1 MAGKAKAAAKTT
13 KKKEKK
19 ESFLKNNYEAVIN
32 DYDGI
37 RTDVMHIRGYG
48 CIVRET
54 NKETGTM
61 TSVFVPGVKPK
72 KKKDYRYLIVDKGP
86 KPKKDKAAKGAKG
99 KKTKAESSED

>member
-1 MAGKAKAAAKTT
+1 MAKAKAAAKTT

-19 ESFLKNNYEAVIN
+19 ESFLKDNYEAVIN
-32 DYDGI
+32 DYNGI

-48 CIVRET
+48 CIVRDV
-54 NKETGTM
+54 NKETGAM

-86 KPKKDKAAKGAKG
+86 KPKKDKGTKAAKS
-99 KKTKAESSED
+99 KKSKTESSED